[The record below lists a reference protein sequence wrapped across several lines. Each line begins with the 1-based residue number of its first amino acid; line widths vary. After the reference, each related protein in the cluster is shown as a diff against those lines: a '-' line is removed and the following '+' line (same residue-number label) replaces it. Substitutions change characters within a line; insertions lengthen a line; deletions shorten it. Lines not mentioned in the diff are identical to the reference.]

1 MKKRSSFAAGMLTM
15 ALLFG
20 LVGTAYAAYQKQ
32 ATLNYQ
38 DIKITLNGELVTPKD
53 GAGNIVEPFTIDG
66 TTYLPVRAIANAMG
80 LEVNWNGATNTVEI
94 ATPVVGEKNYE
105 VHDCYRD
112 FSVPSLEN
120 IVGYEALIDM
130 YLLEEGD
137 SVLYTY
143 ELKNFHVAEGVNFAE
158 EYFVLLKQY
167 GFGRQKSE
175 DGKVYFKNKLTGITV
190 ALYMPDDYH
199 FCVLVMNVP
208 EMQKPGYT
216 EEKQPSQDPVKTPQP
231 TPEPTEVPKPTKEDE
246 REARYKAYREEYDSV
261 KEDYGAK
268 ITDLENEK
276 RNYKQSKFQEFVQR
290 GLDTYRAGIDSQK
303 LADQEYDS
311 KILDLKTE
319 MQEALDQLKIKYGL

>member
-53 GAGNIVEPFTIDG
+53 GAGNVVEPFTIDG

-94 ATPVVGEKNYE
+94 AAPESDKKNYE
-105 VHDCYRD
+105 IHDCYRD

-120 IVGYEALIDM
+120 VVGYEALIDM

-208 EMQKPGYT
+208 EVQKPVET
-216 EEKQPSQDPVKTPQP
+216 PTPAPIRNPVPRPTQ
-231 TPEPTEVPKPTKEDE
+231 TPEPEPTDN
-246 REARYKAYREEYDSV
+246 REERYKAYREEYDSV
-261 KEDYGAK
+261 KEDYNAK
-268 ITDLENEK
+268 ITNLENEK
-276 RNYKQSKFQEFVQR
+276 RNYKESKFREFVQR

-303 LADQEYDS
+303 LADREYDS

-319 MQEALDQLKIKYGL
+319 MQEALDQLKTKYGL